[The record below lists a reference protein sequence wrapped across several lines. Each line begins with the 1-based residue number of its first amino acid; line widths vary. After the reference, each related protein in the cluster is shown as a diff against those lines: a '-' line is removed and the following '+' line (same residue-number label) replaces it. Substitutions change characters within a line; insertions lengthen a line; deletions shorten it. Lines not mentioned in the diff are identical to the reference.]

1 VEKKYLITGVAGF
14 IGFNLCLNLLKSGH
28 KVVGID
34 SITNA
39 YDENFKLL
47 RLNTLNEFDNFSFEK
62 IDLSNKLA
70 LENLGN
76 YESEY
81 DIVYHLAARAGV
93 RQSFLD
99 PLPYI
104 TDNITATVNLANFIK
119 KFNLKKFVIAST
131 SSIYGNSG
139 HQLMTEN
146 IDEKINPPSIYA
158 ATKLSGEVIARNILD
173 DSNTNLIITRFFT
186 VYGPFGRPDMSILR
200 FIHWIANDLDLQV
213 FGDGKQER
221 SFTYINDVV
230 DLLTKTSKL
239 NSSETINVGNNSTS
253 SLIEV
258 IQLIENALNKKAKI
272 QYLERAYKDPD
283 VVKPNLENSKKLLNW
298 EPKIG
303 IEEGINKTVEWY
315 IDNKEEISNY
325 KYI

>member
-1 VEKKYLITGVAGF
+1 MEKKYLITGVAGF

-62 IDLSNKLA
+62 IDLSNKSTF
-70 LENLGN
+70 EILGN
-76 YESEY
+76 YEIEY
-81 DIVYHLAARAGV
+81 DVVYHLAARAGV

-104 TDNITATVNLANFIK
+104 TDNITATVNISNFIK
-119 KFNLKKFVIAST
+119 KFDLKKFVIAST

-158 ATKLSGEVIARNILD
+158 ATKLSGEVIARNILG

-213 FGDGKQER
+213 YGDGKQER
-221 SFTYINDVV
+221 SFTYIDDVV

-258 IQLIENALNKKAKI
+258 IQLIEKALNKKAKI

-283 VVKPNLENSKKLLNW
+283 VVRPNLENSKNLLNW

-315 IDNKEEISNY
+315 IDNKEKISNY

>member
-1 VEKKYLITGVAGF
+1 MEKKYLITGVAGF

-76 YESEY
+76 YEIEY
-81 DIVYHLAARAGV
+81 DVVYHLAARAGV

-119 KFNLKKFVIAST
+119 KFDLKKFVIAST

-221 SFTYINDVV
+221 SFTYIDDVV

-258 IQLIENALNKKAKI
+258 IKLIEKALNKQARI
-272 QYLERAYKDPD
+272 QYLQRAYKDPD
-283 VVKPNLENSKKLLNW
+283 VVRPNLENSKKLLDW
-298 EPKIG
+298 VPKIS

-315 IDNKEEISNY
+315 VNNKGKISNY

>member
-1 VEKKYLITGVAGF
+1 MEKKYLITGVAGF

-62 IDLSNKLA
+62 IDLSNKSA
-70 LENLGN
+70 LEILGN
-76 YESEY
+76 YEIEY
-81 DIVYHLAARAGV
+81 DVVYHLAARAGV

-104 TDNITATVNLANFIK
+104 TDNITATVNISNFIK
-119 KFNLKKFVIAST
+119 KFDLKKFVIAST

-139 HQLMTEN
+139 HKLMTEN

-213 FGDGKQER
+213 YGDGKQER
-221 SFTYINDVV
+221 SFTYIDDVV
-230 DLLTKTSKL
+230 DLLIKTSKL

-258 IQLIENALNKKAKI
+258 IQLIEKALNKQAKI

-283 VVKPNLENSKKLLNW
+283 VVRPNLENSKNLLNW

-315 IDNKEEISNY
+315 IDNKEKISNY

>member
-1 VEKKYLITGVAGF
+1 MEKKYLITGVAGF
-14 IGFNLCLNLLKSGH
+14 IGFNLCLSLLKSGH

-76 YESEY
+76 YEIEY
-81 DIVYHLAARAGV
+81 DVVYHLAARAGV

-119 KFNLKKFVIAST
+119 KFDLKKFVIAST

-200 FIHWIANDLDLQV
+200 FIHWIENDLDLQV

-221 SFTYINDVV
+221 SFTYIDDVV
-230 DLLTKTSKL
+230 DLLSETSKL

-253 SLIEV
+253 SIIEV
-258 IQLIENALNKKAKI
+258 IKLIEKALNKQARI
-272 QYLERAYKDPD
+272 QYLQRAYKDPD
-283 VVKPNLENSKKLLNW
+283 VVRPNLENSKKLLDW
-298 EPKIG
+298 VPKIG

>member
-1 VEKKYLITGVAGF
+1 
-14 IGFNLCLNLLKSGH
+14 
-28 KVVGID
+28 
-34 SITNA
+34 
-39 YDENFKLL
+39 
-47 RLNTLNEFDNFSFEK
+47 
-62 IDLSNKLA
+62 
-70 LENLGN
+70 
-76 YESEY
+76 
-81 DIVYHLAARAGV
+81 
-93 RQSFLD
+93 
-99 PLPYI
+99 
-104 TDNITATVNLANFIK
+104 
-119 KFNLKKFVIAST
+119 
-131 SSIYGNSG
+131 
-139 HQLMTEN
+139 MTEN

>member
-1 VEKKYLITGVAGF
+1 MEKKYLITGVAGF

-119 KFNLKKFVIAST
+119 KFDLKKFVIAST

>member
-76 YESEY
+76 YEIEY
-81 DIVYHLAARAGV
+81 DVVYHLAARAGV

-119 KFNLKKFVIAST
+119 KFDLKKFVIAST

-200 FIHWIANDLDLQV
+200 FIHWIANDLDLKV

-221 SFTYINDVV
+221 SFTYIDDVV

-258 IQLIENALNKKAKI
+258 IKLIEKALNKQARI
-272 QYLERAYKDPD
+272 QYLQRAYKDPD
-283 VVKPNLENSKKLLNW
+283 VVRPNLENSKKLLDW
-298 EPKIG
+298 VPKIS

-315 IDNKEEISNY
+315 INNKGKISNY

>member
-1 VEKKYLITGVAGF
+1 MEKKYLITGVAGF

-76 YESEY
+76 YEIEY
-81 DIVYHLAARAGV
+81 DVVYHLAARAGV

-119 KFNLKKFVIAST
+119 KFDLKKFVIAST

-221 SFTYINDVV
+221 SFTYIDDVV

-258 IQLIENALNKKAKI
+258 IKLIEKALNKQARI
-272 QYLERAYKDPD
+272 QYLQRAYKDPD
-283 VVKPNLENSKKLLNW
+283 VVRPNLENSKKLLDW
-298 EPKIG
+298 VPKIS

-315 IDNKEEISNY
+315 INNKGKISNY

>member
-1 VEKKYLITGVAGF
+1 LITGVAGF

-62 IDLSNKLA
+62 IDLSNKSA
-70 LENLGN
+70 LEILGN
-76 YESEY
+76 YEIEY
-81 DIVYHLAARAGV
+81 DVVYHLAARAGV

-104 TDNITATVNLANFIK
+104 TDNITATVNISNFIK
-119 KFNLKKFVIAST
+119 KFDLKKFVIAST

-158 ATKLSGEVIARNILD
+158 ATKLSGEAIARNILD

-213 FGDGKQER
+213 YGDGKQER
-221 SFTYINDVV
+221 SFTYIDDVV
-230 DLLTKTSKL
+230 DLLIKTSKL

-258 IQLIENALNKKAKI
+258 IQLIEKALNKQAKI

-283 VVKPNLENSKKLLNW
+283 VVRPNLENSKNLLNW

-315 IDNKEEISNY
+315 IDNKEKISNY

>member
-1 VEKKYLITGVAGF
+1 MEKKYLITGVAGF

-47 RLNTLNEFDNFSFEK
+47 RLNSLDEFDNFSFEK

-76 YESEY
+76 YEIEY
-81 DIVYHLAARAGV
+81 DVVYHLAARAGV

-119 KFNLKKFVIAST
+119 KFDLKKFVIAST

-221 SFTYINDVV
+221 SFTYIDDVV

-258 IQLIENALNKKAKI
+258 IKLIEKALNKQARI
-272 QYLERAYKDPD
+272 QYLQRAYKDPD
-283 VVKPNLENSKKLLNW
+283 VVRPNLENSKKLLDW
-298 EPKIG
+298 VPKIS

-315 IDNKEEISNY
+315 INNKGKISNF

>member
-1 VEKKYLITGVAGF
+1 MEKKYLITGVAGF

-62 IDLSNKLA
+62 IDLSNKSA
-70 LENLGN
+70 LEILGN
-76 YESEY
+76 YEIEY
-81 DIVYHLAARAGV
+81 DVVYHLAARAGV

-104 TDNITATVNLANFIK
+104 TDNITATVNISNFIK
-119 KFNLKKFVIAST
+119 KFDLKKFVIAST

-221 SFTYINDVV
+221 SFTYIDDVV

-258 IQLIENALNKKAKI
+258 IQLIEKALNKQAKI

-283 VVKPNLENSKKLLNW
+283 VVRPNLENSKNLLNW

-315 IDNKEEISNY
+315 IDNKEKISNY

>member
-1 VEKKYLITGVAGF
+1 MEKKYLITGVAGF

-76 YESEY
+76 YEIEY
-81 DIVYHLAARAGV
+81 DVVYHLAARAGV

-119 KFNLKKFVIAST
+119 KFDLKKFVIAST

-221 SFTYINDVV
+221 SFTYIDDVV

-258 IQLIENALNKKAKI
+258 IKLIEKALNKQGKI

-283 VVKPNLENSKKLLNW
+283 VVRPNLENSKKLLDW
-298 EPKIG
+298 VPKIS

-315 IDNKEEISNY
+315 VNNKGKISNY

>member
-1 VEKKYLITGVAGF
+1 MEKKYLITGVAGF

-104 TDNITATVNLANFIK
+104 TDNITATVNLANFI
-119 KFNLKKFVIAST
+119 KKFVIAST

>member
-119 KFNLKKFVIAST
+119 KFDLKKFVIAST

>member
-1 VEKKYLITGVAGF
+1 MEKKYLITGVAGF

-62 IDLSNKLA
+62 IDLSNKTA
-70 LENLGN
+70 LEILGN
-76 YESEY
+76 YEIDY
-81 DIVYHLAARAGV
+81 DVVYHLAARAGV

-104 TDNITATVNLANFIK
+104 TDNITATVNISNFIK
-119 KFNLKKFVIAST
+119 KFDLKKFVIAST

-213 FGDGKQER
+213 YGDGKQER
-221 SFTYINDVV
+221 SFTYIDDVV

-258 IQLIENALNKKAKI
+258 IQFIEKALNKQAKI

-283 VVKPNLENSKKLLNW
+283 VVRPNLENSKNLLNW

-315 IDNKEEISNY
+315 IDNKEKISNY

>member
-1 VEKKYLITGVAGF
+1 MEKKYLITGVAGF

-62 IDLSNKLA
+62 IDLSNKSD
-70 LENLGN
+70 LEILGN
-76 YESEY
+76 YEIEY
-81 DIVYHLAARAGV
+81 DVVYHLAARAGV

-99 PLPYI
+99 PLSYI
-104 TDNITATVNLANFIK
+104 TDNITATVNISNFIK
-119 KFNLKKFVIAST
+119 KFDLKKFVIAST

-213 FGDGKQER
+213 YGDGKQER
-221 SFTYINDVV
+221 SFTYIDDVV
-230 DLLTKTSKL
+230 DLLIKTSKL

-258 IQLIENALNKKAKI
+258 IQLIEKALNKQAKI

-283 VVKPNLENSKKLLNW
+283 VVRPNLENSKNLLNW

-315 IDNKEEISNY
+315 IDNKEKISNY

>member
-76 YESEY
+76 YEIEY
-81 DIVYHLAARAGV
+81 DVVYHLAARAGV

-119 KFNLKKFVIAST
+119 KFDLKKFVIAST

-221 SFTYINDVV
+221 SFTYIDDVV

-258 IQLIENALNKKAKI
+258 IKLIEKALNKQARI
-272 QYLERAYKDPD
+272 QYLQRAYKDPD
-283 VVKPNLENSKKLLNW
+283 VVRPNLENSKKLLDW
-298 EPKIG
+298 VPKIS

-315 IDNKEEISNY
+315 INNKDKISKY

>member
-1 VEKKYLITGVAGF
+1 MEKKYLITGVAGF

-76 YESEY
+76 YEIEY
-81 DIVYHLAARAGV
+81 DVVYHLAARAGV

-104 TDNITATVNLANFIK
+104 TDNITATVNISNFIK
-119 KFNLKKFVIAST
+119 KFDLKNFVIAST

-221 SFTYINDVV
+221 SFTYIDDVV

-258 IQLIENALNKKAKI
+258 IKLIEKALNKQARI
-272 QYLERAYKDPD
+272 QYLQRAYKDPD
-283 VVKPNLENSKKLLNW
+283 VVRPNLENSKKLLDW
-298 EPKIG
+298 VPKIS

-315 IDNKEEISNY
+315 INNKDKISKY

>member
-1 VEKKYLITGVAGF
+1 MEKKYLITGVAGF